1 MSKQLR
7 YRGEFL
13 SRSNVIWRV
22 DILQEADDPFA
33 TVGDL
38 TFEREEALVIDWK
51 HQDKEAVICG
61 SEATIRI
68 ESPTDRAYEDLYTIE
83 VGRIRMDVYRNNSL

>member
-22 DILQEADDPFA
+22 DILQEADAPFA

-51 HQDKEAVICG
+51 QEN
-61 SEATIRI
+61 E
-68 ESPTDRAYEDLYTIE
+68 
-83 VGRIRMDVYRNNSL
+83 